1 MTTAYPGAQDVFVNP
16 TASDLQ
22 SSVTVPHADQHTNV
36 NDAVMALEAK
46 VGENGSALSSTHDYK
61 LSAITGSEK
70 AVSSLNFS
78 GTSYG
83 TNTGDQALFTSVLVS
98 GQSTITATGTTSQL
112 TIIGSGVTVTTNTGT
127 GSLLFSVTT
136 STGGGGGGDIAI
148 TGVVT
153 GSGTSSITLTHVAST
168 GTGATVLQGTATL
181 SGATL
186 VGSPVISGAT
196 IVSTTLSGAILIG
209 ATLSGSTSVGGTFSG
224 ATIVASTISG
234 ATIVGSTLQR
244 RLVSLSNS
252 SGQTINLAN
261 GNVFTLTGLTTAALF
276 SFTGTSLAQS
286 AYPYEIRILS
296 TGAQAVTWDSI
307 ARGSSDQSLPS
318 TTFGSTKWERWLFEW
333 NEFDSKADILTVN
346 RGH

>member
-1 MTTAYPGAQDVFVNP
+1 MTTAFPAAQDNFSNP
-16 TASDLQ
+16 IASDTQLA
-22 SSVTVPHADQHTNV
+22 VPHADQHANV
-36 NDAVMALEAK
+36 NDAVEALEAK
-46 VGENGSALSSTHDYK
+46 VGEDGSAIPTTHDYK
-61 LSAITGSEK
+61 LSAVTGTDK

-83 TNTGDQALFTSVLVS
+83 TNTGDQNLFTSVLVS
-98 GQSTITATGTTSQL
+98 GQSTLSATGTTSQL

-127 GSLLFSVTT
+127 GSLLFSVST
-136 STGGGGGGDIAI
+136 STGGGGGDIAI

-153 GSGTSSITLTHVAST
+153 GSGTSSITLTHVAPT
-168 GTGATVLQGTATL
+168 GAGATVLQGTATL
-181 SGATL
+181 SGTTL

-209 ATLSGSTSVGGTFSG
+209 ATLSGSTSVGGTISG

-276 SFTGTSLAQS
+276 SFTGTSSAQS